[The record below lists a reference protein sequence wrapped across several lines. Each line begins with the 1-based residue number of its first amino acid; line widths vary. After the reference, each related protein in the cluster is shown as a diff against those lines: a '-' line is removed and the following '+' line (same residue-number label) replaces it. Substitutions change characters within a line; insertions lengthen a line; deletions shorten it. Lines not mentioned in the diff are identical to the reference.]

1 MRVSP
6 RTIRLLFIA
15 LLIVIALWIA
25 VPEVQSGGNYAAL
38 HMTDTR
44 SLQVILTAI

>member
-25 VPEVQSGGNYAAL
+25 VPEVQSGGNYATL
-38 HMTDTR
+38 RVTDTHG
-44 SLQVILTAI
+44 LQANPTAI

>member
-25 VPEVQSGGNYAAL
+25 VPEVQSGKNYAAL
-38 HMTDTR
+38 RITDTGGCR
-44 SLQVILTAI
+44 